1 MVCWMNTLTQSLK
14 ITSQNL
20 QIALFVKPTSSQLQ
34 TRLKCNKYSLL
45 PSSAVYL
52 CFSVVFLAFSVFL
65 NKIKVKFGTKEIT
78 TITRYIN
85 QNNSKCTERWV
96 DNWRYFI
103 LGGEGGG
110 EGKNFPFWSVHAQD
124 MQLHKV

>member
-1 MVCWMNTLTQSLK
+1 MMVCLMNSLTQSLK
-14 ITSQNL
+14 TTSQNL

-78 TITRYIN
+78 TII
-85 QNNSKCTERWV
+85 
-96 DNWRYFI
+96 
-103 LGGEGGG
+103 
-110 EGKNFPFWSVHAQD
+110 
-124 MQLHKV
+124 